1 MSKSFIRAE
10 GAICPAKKFV
20 GMGPSTK
27 VPGKMVAKF
36 ETLKDGS
43 EWLELKKVKV
53 DVDPNFSQEEL
64 LGFTVNCINA
74 AVKLKLKL
82 CPFSFYSPEFHSTN
96 PGVAMEPQALM
107 AFIDKAKPGF
117 TLANGKF
124 DKAKMIVSNVPYGK
138 VKPELPKQEV
148 RKLDLSL

>member
-1 MSKSFIRAE
+1 MSKSFIRAV

-27 VPGKMVAKF
+27 VPSKMVAKF
-36 ETLKDGS
+36 APLKDGS
-43 EWLELKKVKV
+43 KWLELKKVKV
-53 DVDPNFSQEEL
+53 DIDPNFSQEEL
-64 LGFTVNCINA
+64 LGFTINCIDA
-74 AVKLKLKL
+74 AVEFKVKL
-82 CPFSFYSPEFHSTN
+82 CPFSFYSPEFHDTN

-117 TLANGKF
+117 TLAHGNW

-138 VKPELPKQEV
+138 AKSDLPEQEV
-148 RKLDLSL
+148 KKLDLSL